1 MYSRIM
7 VPLDGSEVAEQALPH
22 AEYLAKTSGA
32 TLHLVRVV
40 EPPAAV
46 RTHGVGAPVNVYG
59 DVIAAQGQEAAEY
72 LDDLQGRIA
81 GDGLTV
87 QTAQLD
93 GAASTV
99 LLDYVQTAQIDLVV
113 MTAQGRSGLT
123 RSGLGS
129 VADRVT
135 RGGTAAV
142 LLVPAT

>member
-7 VPLDGSEVAEQALPH
+7 VPLDGSELAEQALPH
-22 AEYLAKTSGA
+22 AEYLARTSGA

-46 RTHGVGAPVNVYG
+46 RTHGVGAPVNVYE
-59 DVIAAQGQEAAEY
+59 DVIAAQRQEATEY
-72 LDDLQGRIA
+72 LDRLRA
-81 GDGLTV
+81 RVTSDGLTV

-93 GAASTV
+93 GAAATV

-113 MTAQGRSGLT
+113 MTAHGRSGLT
-123 RSGLGS
+123 RSALGT

-135 RGGTAAV
+135 RGGAAAV
-142 LLVPAT
+142 LLAPAS

>member
-7 VPLDGSEVAEQALPH
+7 VPLDGSELAEQALTH
-22 AEYLAKTSGA
+22 AQYLAKTSGA

-46 RTHGVGAPVNVYG
+46 RMHGVGAPVNVYEE
-59 DVIAAQGQEAAEY
+59 VIAAQRQEAIEY
-72 LDDLQGRIA
+72 LDILRA
-81 GDGLTV
+81 RVRSDGPTV

-93 GAASTV
+93 GTATTV
-99 LLDYVQTAQIDLVV
+99 LLDYVQTVQIDLVV
-113 MTAQGRSGLT
+113 MTAHGRSGLT

-135 RGGTAAV
+135 RGGTTAV